1 MNGKPRFIL
10 CNCTG
15 ECPGFKDMNF
25 WQLLNYVRNELES
38 EYAVLHPQLCMEDGE
53 RFLLEI
59 LKPDTL
65 YIIGA
70 CDPRMQ
76 KKMFRDAFE
85 KAGLSFDALVIPLD
99 LRAMTTEKALEK
111 VKEAYAQAQARITA
125 QPGAL
130 T

>member
-1 MNGKPRFIL
+1 MNGKPRFLL

-25 WQLLNYVRNELES
+25 WQLLNFIRNELNS
-38 EYAVLHPQLCMEDGE
+38 EYAVLHPQLCVDDGD
-53 RFLLEI
+53 RFLQEV
-59 LKPDTL
+59 LKPGAL

-85 KAGLSFDALVIPLD
+85 KAGIDFDRQVIPLD
-99 LRAMTTEKALEK
+99 LRSMPTDKAIEK
-111 VKEAYAQAQARITA
+111 VKEAFAHAEARLQTA
-125 QPGAL
+125 
-130 T
+130 

>member
-25 WQLLNYVRNELES
+25 WQLLNFIRNELNS
-38 EYAVLHPQLCMEDGE
+38 EYAVLHPQLCVDDGD
-53 RFLLEI
+53 RFFQEV
-59 LKPDTL
+59 LKPGAL

-85 KAGLSFDALVIPLD
+85 KTGVDFDKQVIPLD
-99 LRAMTTEKALEK
+99 LRTLSTDQALEK
-111 VKEAYAQAQARITA
+111 VKQAFSQAEARLKAAA
-125 QPGAL
+125 
-130 T
+130 

>member
-25 WQLLNYVRNELES
+25 WQLLNFIRNELES
-38 EYAVLHPQLCMEDGE
+38 EYAVLHPQLCMDDGE
-53 RFLLEI
+53 RFLEEI
-59 LKPDTL
+59 LKPDTI

-76 KKMFRDAFE
+76 KKMFRDAFA
-85 KAGLSFDALVIPLD
+85 KAGINFDQQVIPLD
-99 LRAMTTEKALEK
+99 LRAMSTEQALGKVKQAFEKA
-111 VKEAYAQAQARITA
+111 QG
-125 QPGAL
+125 GAAA
-130 T
+130 

>member
-1 MNGKPRFIL
+1 MNGKPRFLL

-25 WQLLNYVRNELES
+25 WQVLNFIRNELNS
-38 EYAVLHPQLCMEDGE
+38 EYAVLHPQLCVDDGD
-53 RFLLEI
+53 RFLQEV
-59 LKPDTL
+59 LKPGAL

-85 KAGLSFDALVIPLD
+85 KAGIDFDKQVIPLD
-99 LRAMTTEKALEK
+99 LRTMPTDQAIEK
-111 VKEAYAQAQARITA
+111 VKQAFAEAEARMRTA
-125 QPGAL
+125 A
-130 T
+130 

>member
-1 MNGKPRFIL
+1 MAGKPRFVM

-25 WQLLNYVRNELES
+25 WQLLNFIRNELDS
-38 EYAVLHPQLCMEDGE
+38 EYAILHPQLCVDDGE
-53 RFLLEI
+53 RFFQEI
-59 LKPDTL
+59 LKPGAL

-85 KAGLSFDALVIPLD
+85 KAGIDFDKQVIPLD
-99 LRAMTTEKALEK
+99 LRSMPTDQAIEK
-111 VKEAYAQAQARITA
+111 VKEAFSQAQARLA
-125 QPGAL
+125 AAA
-130 T
+130 

>member
-25 WQLLNYVRNELES
+25 WQVLNFIRNELNS
-38 EYAVLHPQLCMEDGE
+38 EYAVLHPQLCVEDGD
-53 RFLLEI
+53 RFFQEV

-85 KAGLSFDALVIPLD
+85 KAGIDFDKQVIPLD
-99 LRAMTTEKALEK
+99 LRTLPTEQAIEK
-111 VKEAYAQAQARITA
+111 VKEAFAQAEARL
-125 QPGAL
+125 QPAG
-130 T
+130 

>member
-25 WQLLNYVRNELES
+25 WQVLNFIRNELNS
-38 EYAVLHPQLCMEDGE
+38 EYAVLHPQLCVDDGD
-53 RFLLEI
+53 RFFQEV
-59 LKPDTL
+59 LKPGAL

-85 KAGLSFDALVIPLD
+85 KAGIDFDKQVIPLD
-99 LRAMTTEKALEK
+99 LRTLTSEQAIEK
-111 VKEAYAQAQARITA
+111 VKEAFAQAEARL
-125 QPGAL
+125 QPAG
-130 T
+130 

>member
-25 WQLLNYVRNELES
+25 WQLLNFIRNELDS
-38 EYAVLHPQLCMEDGE
+38 EYAILHPQLCVDDGD
-53 RFLLEI
+53 RFFQEI
-59 LKPDTL
+59 LKRDAL

-85 KAGLSFDALVIPLD
+85 KAGIDFDKQVIPLD
-99 LRAMTTEKALEK
+99 LRSMPTDKALEK
-111 VKEAYAQAQARITA
+111 VKEAFSQAEARL
-125 QPGAL
+125 QPAG
-130 T
+130 

>member
-1 MNGKPRFIL
+1 MNGKPRFLL

-25 WQLLNYVRNELES
+25 WHLLNFIRNELNS
-38 EYAVLHPQLCMEDGE
+38 EYAVLHPQLCVDDGD
-53 RFLLEI
+53 RFFQEV
-59 LKPDTL
+59 LKPGAL

-85 KAGLSFDALVIPLD
+85 KAGVDFDKQVIPLD
-99 LRAMTTEKALEK
+99 LRTLSTDQALEK
-111 VKEAYAQAQARITA
+111 VKQAFSEAEARLKA
-125 QPGAL
+125 A
-130 T
+130 

>member
-1 MNGKPRFIL
+1 MKSKPRFLL

-25 WQLLNYVRNELES
+25 WQLLNYVRNELDS
-38 EYAVLHPQLCMEDGE
+38 EYAVLHPQLCMDDGE
-53 RFLLEI
+53 RFLREI
-59 LKPDTL
+59 LKSEET

-85 KAGLSFDALVIPLD
+85 KAGVSFDERVIPLD
-99 LRAMTTEKALEK
+99 LRALSTDAALEK
-111 VKEAYAQAQARITA
+111 VKAAFEKARPKA
-125 QPGAL
+125 A
-130 T
+130 

>member
-1 MNGKPRFIL
+1 MEGKPRFIM

-15 ECPGFKDMNF
+15 ECPGFKDLNF
-25 WQLLNYVRNELES
+25 WQLLNYVRNELGLA
-38 EYAVLHPQLCMEDGE
+38 YAVIHPQLCVDDGE
-53 RFLLEI
+53 RFFEDI
-59 LKPDTL
+59 LQDGRV

-85 KAGLSFDALVIPLD
+85 RAKVDFDRAVVPLD
-99 LRAMTTEKALEK
+99 LRNMTTEQAMQR
-111 VKEAYAQAQARITA
+111 VKEAVEKIAT
-125 QPGAL
+125 

>member
-25 WQLLNYVRNELES
+25 WHVLNYIRNELNS
-38 EYAVLHPQLCMEDGE
+38 EYAVLHPQLCVDDGE
-53 RFLLEI
+53 RFFQEI
-59 LKPDTL
+59 LKPDTI
-65 YIIGA
+65 YIVGA

-85 KAGLSFDALVIPLD
+85 KAGVSFDQQVIPLD
-99 LRAMTTEKALEK
+99 LRTLTTEQALEK
-111 VKEAYAQAQARITA
+111 VKQAFEQAEARVAA
-125 QPGAL
+125 
-130 T
+130 

>member
-25 WQLLNYVRNELES
+25 WQLLNFIRNELNS
-38 EYAVLHPQLCMEDGE
+38 EYAVLHPQLCVEDGD
-53 RFLLEI
+53 RFLQEI
-59 LKPDTL
+59 LKPNTL

-85 KAGLSFDALVIPLD
+85 KTGINFDEQVISLD
-99 LRAMTTEKALEK
+99 LRAISTEQALEK
-111 VKEAYAQAQARITA
+111 VKEAFAKAQARTA
-125 QPGAL
+125 A
-130 T
+130 

>member
-1 MNGKPRFIL
+1 MQGKPRFIL

-25 WQLLNYVRNELES
+25 WQVLNFIRNELNS
-38 EYAVLHPQLCMEDGE
+38 EYAVLHPQLCVDDGD
-53 RFLLEI
+53 RFFQEV
-59 LKPDTL
+59 LKPDAL

-85 KAGLSFDALVIPLD
+85 KAGIDFDKQVIPLD
-99 LRAMTTEKALEK
+99 LRTLPTEQAIEK
-111 VKEAYAQAQARITA
+111 VKEAFAQTEARL
-125 QPGAL
+125 QPAG
-130 T
+130 

>member
-1 MNGKPRFIL
+1 MNGKPRFIM

-25 WQLLNYVRNELES
+25 WQLLNFVRNELDA
-38 EYAVLHPQLCMEDGE
+38 EYAVLHPQLCVDDGE

-65 YIIGA
+65 YVIGA

-85 KAGLSFDALVIPLD
+85 KSGTDFDRQVVPLD
-99 LRAMTTEKALEK
+99 LRSMSTEAAMVK
-111 VKEAYAQAQARITA
+111 VKDAFGQAQPQRKA
-125 QPGAL
+125 GE
-130 T
+130 

>member
-25 WQLLNYVRNELES
+25 WQLLNFIRNELNS
-38 EYAVLHPQLCMEDGE
+38 EYAVLHPQLCVDDGE
-53 RFLLEI
+53 RFFQEI
-59 LKPDTL
+59 LKPDAI

-85 KAGLSFDALVIPLD
+85 KAGIDFEKQTVPLD
-99 LRAMTTEKALEK
+99 LRSMPTDKAIEK
-111 VKEAYAQAQARITA
+111 VKEAFAQAEAHL
-125 QPGAL
+125 QPS
-130 T
+130 

>member
-38 EYAVLHPQLCMEDGE
+38 EYAVLHPQLCMDDGE
-53 RFLLEI
+53 RFLREI
-59 LKPDTL
+59 LKPGET
-65 YIIGA
+65 YILGA

-85 KAGLSFDALVIPLD
+85 KAGVSFEQQVIPLD
-99 LRAMTTEKALEK
+99 LRTLTTEQAIEK
-111 VKEAYAQAQARITA
+111 VKQAFEQAQSRAA
-125 QPGAL
+125 
-130 T
+130 